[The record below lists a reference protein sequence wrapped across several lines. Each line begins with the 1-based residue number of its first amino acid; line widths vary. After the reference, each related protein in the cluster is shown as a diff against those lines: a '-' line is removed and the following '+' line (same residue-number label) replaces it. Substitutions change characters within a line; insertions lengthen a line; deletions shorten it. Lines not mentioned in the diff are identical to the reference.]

1 MNEFDF
7 YVVRASAGT
16 VGALTRAGIER
27 AKVERRRD
35 GVAVYGRRVFPRWR
49 YVATLGFFEL
59 SQAAAADELAASWR
73 ARGVAAT
80 VNYHAAD

>member
-1 MNEFDF
+1 MNQFDF

-59 SQAAAADELAASWR
+59 SQAGPPMSWR
-73 ARGVAAT
+73 QAGGRAALRLR
-80 VNYHAAD
+80 